1 MTNLFELKGCQKCQA
16 VYECGLNSTGPMVRI
31 VKCEEH
37 R

>member
-1 MTNLFELKGCQKCQA
+1 MNEMFQLKGCPKCQP
-16 VYECGLNSTGPMVRI
+16 VYDCGLNSTGPMVRI